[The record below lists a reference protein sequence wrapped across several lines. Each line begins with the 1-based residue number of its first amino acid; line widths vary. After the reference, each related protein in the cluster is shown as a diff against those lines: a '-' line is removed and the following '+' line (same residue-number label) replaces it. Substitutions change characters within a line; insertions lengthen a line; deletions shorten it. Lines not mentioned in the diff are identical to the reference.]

1 MPELT
6 PEYIASITEAEL
18 RAAGYHVRQITSYR
32 FEEPIPGYLAGVKE
46 ESKANREVAFCV
58 DEEEAWRRNRYDFA
72 PRKALE
78 EAQARIIALE
88 ALVREAYAAI
98 DIDNIEYDDSGFI
111 QGDWHLMSPYWR
123 GRAAKLLEV
132 GDV

>member
-88 ALVREAYAAI
+88 ALVRDMLSHMGMVGRHHMPI
-98 DIDNIEYDDSGFI
+98 DVSE
-111 QGDWHLMSPYWR
+111 
-123 GRAAKLLEV
+123 RAAKLLEV
-132 GDV
+132 GE

>member
-88 ALVREAYAAI
+88 ALVREASVA
-98 DIDNIEYDDSGFI
+98 YDAFSHDFSVI
-111 QGDWHLMSPYWR
+111 MPTDWR
-123 GRAAKLLEV
+123 ERAAKLLEV
-132 GDV
+132 DG